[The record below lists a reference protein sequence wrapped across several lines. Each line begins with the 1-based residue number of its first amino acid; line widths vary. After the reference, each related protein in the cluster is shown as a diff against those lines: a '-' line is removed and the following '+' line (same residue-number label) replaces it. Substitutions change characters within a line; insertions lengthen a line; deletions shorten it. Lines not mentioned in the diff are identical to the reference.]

1 MISVNQLSVQ
11 FGGHF
16 LFDNIS
22 FIVNPKD
29 RVGLVGKN
37 GAGKSTLLKILS
49 GQQESEKGAISTPN
63 SYTIGYLPQEL
74 DHEYH
79 RTVFN
84 EAREAFKEAIELD
97 SKIKRLTH
105 YLETAIEHESDTYI
119 KAIEDLTEA
128 SVRYHTID
136 GDKIDAQVER
146 MLTGL
151 GFKASDLTRQ
161 MTEFSGGWKMR
172 VELAKILLT
181 MPDAV
186 LLDEPTNHLDIE
198 SIQWLED
205 FLKKYPGAVVLVSH
219 DRAFLDAVTNR
230 TIEITMG
237 KIEDYK
243 ASYSRYIELRKERRE
258 IQMASF
264 KNQQK
269 QIDETEKF
277 IDRFRYKASK
287 ANQVQSRIKQLNKID
302 RIEVEEEDN
311 SAIRFRFP
319 PAPRSGKVVLTVEH
333 VDKSYDEKQILKDV
347 NLTIN
352 RGEKVAFVGRNGEGK
367 STLSKV
373 IAGQTKHQK
382 GKVELGINVVMGY
395 FAQNQSDLLQ
405 SDKTVFDI
413 LDEVAKGE
421 SRTQV
426 RNILGSF
433 LFGGDTVDKKVKVL
447 SGGEK
452 GRLAIARLLFESA
465 NLLILDEPTNH
476 LDMRSKDI
484 LKEALKSFDGTMIL
498 VSHDREFLDGLC
510 NKVFE
515 FRDGQVKEH
524 IGGIF
529 EYLETRKIESFAELE
544 KKDVIKKV
552 TQEAAKPKE
561 EAPKPVVDKVKK
573 VNDQKVQKIESQIA
587 EKEIELSEI
596 ESKLAESGTFTDKI
610 MAEKLLKEYDIKKS
624 ELATLMA
631 EWESILE
638 V

>member
-97 SKIKRLTH
+97 TKIKRLTH

-128 SVRYHTID
+128 SMRYHTID

-151 GFKASDLTRQ
+151 GFKPSDLTRQ

-373 IAGQTKHQK
+373 IAGQTQHQK

-433 LFGGDTVDKKVKVL
+433 LFGGDTVDKKVRVL

-484 LKEALKSFDGTMIL
+484 LKEALKTFDGTLIL

-529 EYLETRKIESFAELE
+529 EYLETRKIENFAELE
-544 KKDVIKKV
+544 KKDPVKKV
-552 TQEAAKPKE
+552 VQESPKLKE
-561 EAPKPVVDKVKK
+561 EAPKPIDKTKK
-573 VNDQKVQKIESQIA
+573 VNEQKVQKIESQIA
-587 EKEIELSEI
+587 EKEAELADI
-596 ESKLAESGTFTDKI
+596 ESRLAESGTFSDKI
-610 MAEKLLKEYDIKKS
+610 MAEKLLKDYDTKKS

-631 EWESILE
+631 EWEAILA

>member
-22 FIVNPKD
+22 FIVNPRD

-49 GQQESEKGAISTPN
+49 GHQESERGAISTPN

-74 DHEYH
+74 DQVYH
-79 RTVFN
+79 RTVFD

-97 SKIKRLTH
+97 VKIKKLTH
-105 YLETAIEHESDTYI
+105 YLETATEHESDAYS
-119 KAIEDLTEA
+119 KAIDDLTEA

-151 GFKASDLTRQ
+151 GFKPSDLTRQ
-161 MTEFSGGWKMR
+161 MAEFSGGWKMR
-172 VELAKILLT
+172 VELAKILLI

-198 SIQWLED
+198 SIQWFED

-219 DRAFLDAVTNR
+219 DRAFLDAVTTR

-243 ASYSRYIELRKERRE
+243 ASYSRYIELRMERRE

-302 RIEVEEEDN
+302 RIDVEEEDN

-319 PAPRSGKVVLTVEH
+319 PAPRSGKIALTVEH
-333 VDKSYDEKQILKDV
+333 VDKSYDEKHILKNV

-373 IAGQTKHQK
+373 IAGQTQHQK

-405 SDKTVFDI
+405 GDKTVFDI
-413 LDEVAKGE
+413 LDDVAKGE

-433 LFGGDTVDKKVKVL
+433 LFGGDSVDKKVKVL

-484 LKEALKSFDGTMIL
+484 LKEALKSFDGTLIL

-529 EYLETRKIESFAELE
+529 EYLETRKIENFAELE
-544 KKDVIKKV
+544 KKDVVKKV
-552 TQEAAKPKE
+552 VQEVVKPKE
-561 EAPKPVVDKVKK
+561 EAPKPIDKTKK
-573 VNDQKVQKIESQIA
+573 VNEQRVQKIESQIA
-587 EKEIELSEI
+587 EKETELAEI
-596 ESKLAESGTFTDKI
+596 ESRLAETGTFTDKI
-610 MAEKLLKEYDIKKS
+610 MAEKLLKDYEIKKS
-624 ELATLMA
+624 DLAVLMA
-631 EWESILE
+631 EWETILA